1 VRRSLL
7 ARKTLSETVAN
18 VRWLIAVGIR
28 GFQAMLEELAKLQ
41 TDLARDTPAPDEP
54 KHDD

>member
-18 VRWLIAVGIR
+18 VRRLVAVGIR
-28 GFQAMLEELAKLQ
+28 GFRAMLEELAKLQ